1 MGTRRFRTAAFF
13 LAGAA
18 GLAACGYGA
27 SASTSSSAGGAAT
40 GSGAKLT
47 VESSKYGTV
56 LALSSGQTLYMFT
69 ADSSTASKCT
79 GGCAGL
85 WPPVDGNHVVAGAGV
100 KSSMIGTIA
109 RGGGTQLTYD
119 GHPLYTYAG
128 DTSAGAVA
136 GEGINSFGGLWY
148 VVGAG
153 GTPVK
158 PSSSS
163 GSSGGSS
170 YGGY

>member
-1 MGTRRFRTAAFF
+1 MSMRSFRTAAFF
-13 LAGAA
+13 LASAA
-18 GLAACGYGA
+18 GFAACGYGA
-27 SASTSSSAGGAAT
+27 SATTGTSAGGAAT

-47 VESSKYGTV
+47 VESSKYGKI
-56 LALSSGQTLYMFT
+56 LALSSGETLYMFT
-69 ADSSTASKCT
+69 ADSPTASKCSASCT
-79 GGCAGL
+79 GI
-85 WPPVDGNHVVAGAGV
+85 WPPVGANHVVAGAGV
-100 KSSMIGTIA
+100 QSNLIGSIS
-109 RGGGTQLTYD
+109 RGSGTQLTYD

-136 GEGINSFGGLWY
+136 GEGINSYGGLWY
-148 VVGAG
+148 VLAAG

-163 GSSGGSS
+163 GSSSGSS

>member
-1 MGTRRFRTAAFF
+1 MGTRRFRTAVFF
-13 LAGAA
+13 LASAA

-47 VESSKYGTV
+47 VESNKYGKV

-69 ADSSTASKCT
+69 ADSPTASKCN
-79 GGCAGL
+79 GSCAGL
-85 WPPVDGNHVVAGAGV
+85 WPPVSGNHVVAGVGA
-100 KSSMIGTIA
+100 KSSLIGSIP
-109 RGGGTQLTYD
+109 RGSGTQLTYD

-128 DTSAGAVA
+128 DTSSGAVA
-136 GEGINSFGGLWY
+136 GEGINAFGGLWY
-148 VVGAG
+148 VLGPG

-158 PSSSS
+158 PSSST
-163 GSSGGSS
+163 SSGGSS